1 MTTAQ
6 TPSRADTASAPAADR
21 PAARPARRF
30 DRRHWAHP
38 RNPVTAATVAAL
50 ALHLVWALVL
60 ASEGGDLA
68 AQAAW
73 TDFAGKHPSAAYN
86 MAWYGGMHPV
96 SYSVLSPY
104 LMAWFG
110 IRTVAV
116 IAGTLSATLTAML
129 LVRFRAPVPLLA
141 SLWGALALWCNAAS
155 GRVTFGLGLVFALG
169 AVMAAHSPRGTPA
182 LRAAAMVGLGLLATL
197 ASPVAGLFIM
207 VVAAALLLTG
217 RRRAG
222 FALAAGPPLVVGIT
236 TLLFPFSGVQPI
248 GFTSIVLPTVTSV
261 IAVLL
266 CAPASWRVVRVGAGV
281 YLLGIALTFLIPSP
295 VGSNVERLSLLF
307 GGVVLLT
314 AVARTRHRGRLAVL
328 CAAFLVTGAWMV
340 VKPVDDLIH
349 TRPASTAAA
358 HSGGLFAELER
369 YGAAR
374 GRIEVVP
381 LRSHWEAAGFTRRFI
396 LARGWNRQVDAERH
410 VLFYEDG
417 ALTPASYRDWLHRW
431 AVRFVVL
438 PEGMENDWAG
448 RAEAG
453 MVRGGL
459 PYLREV
465 WRDRHWRLY
474 QVADATPLVDA
485 PSTVGHV
492 NADELVVDVPDRGS
506 TLLRISW
513 SPWLR
518 VRGGDAG
525 GACLT
530 REGDFVRLRAPGPGR
545 YRVAARYT
553 MPRGTACPR

>member
-6 TPSRADTASAPAADR
+6 TTSRAGATSAPAADR

-50 ALHLVWALVL
+50 ALHLVWALLL

-116 IAGTLSATLTAML
+116 VAGTLSATLTAML

-222 FALAAGPPLVVGIT
+222 FALAAGPPLVVGVT

-248 GFTSIVLPTVTSV
+248 GFTSIVLPTVAGV

-266 CAPASWRVVRVGAGV
+266 CAPPSWRVVRAGAGV

-314 AVARTRHRGRLAVL
+314 AVARTRHRGKLAVL

-349 TRPASTAAA
+349 TRPAATAAA

-369 YGAAR
+369 YGADR

-381 LRSHWEAAGFTRRFI
+381 LRSHWEAAGFARRFI

-410 VLFYEDG
+410 ALFYDDG
-417 ALTPASYRDWLHRW
+417 ALTPASYRDWLHKW
-431 AVRFVVL
+431 AVRYVVL
-438 PEGMENDWAG
+438 PEGMEADWSG
-448 RAEAG
+448 CAEAE

-474 QVADATPLVDA
+474 QVADATPLVDGPA
-485 PSTVGHV
+485 TVGHI